1 MKILNFGSVNIDLN
15 FKVDHIVRPGE
26 TISSINFSQSPGGKG
41 LNQSIALSNVNNNIY
56 HAGKYGQDGEF
67 IKKILEDNG
76 VNTKFLEKSQKNT
89 GNALIQIDK
98 NGENSIV
105 LYKGANYDIDENFV
119 DKVLENFSKGDC
131 LVLQNEISSLKYII
145 EKAYDKKMKICLNP
159 SPINEVIFD
168 LNLSKLDFL
177 ILNETEAKDISK
189 LSNKDEIIKF
199 FRKTYPNL
207 KIILT
212 LGSKGSIYF
221 DKNQLIKQKPYLVK
235 AIDTTGAGDT
245 FMGYFVG
252 LYFAGNSISNSLNLA
267 SKASA
272 LACTK
277 SGSQNSIPDLKNLKK
292 FKIKD

>member
-145 EKAYDKKMKICLNP
+145 EKAYNKKMKICLNP

-168 LNLSKLDFL
+168 LDLSKLDFL

-189 LSNKDEIIKF
+189 HSNKDEIIKF

-245 FMGYFVG
+245 FMGYFVC
-252 LYFAGNSISNSLNLA
+252 LYFAGNSIANSLNLA

-277 SGSQNSIPDLKNLKK
+277 NGSQDSIPDLKDLKN

>member
-26 TISSINFSQSPGGKG
+26 TISSTNFTKSPGGKG
-41 LNQSIALSNVNNNIY
+41 LNQSIALSKVNENVY

-76 VNTKFLEKSQKNT
+76 VSTNFLEKSEKNT

-105 LYKGANYDIDENFV
+105 LYKGANYDIDKNFV

-131 LVLQNEISSLKYII
+131 IVLQNEISSLKYII
-145 EKAYDKKMKICLNP
+145 DKAYHKKMKICLNP
-159 SPINEVIFD
+159 SPINEIIFD
-168 LNLSKLDFL
+168 LDLNKLNFL

-189 LSNKDEIIKF
+189 FSDKDEIIKF

-221 DKNQLIKQKPYLVK
+221 DKNQIIKQKPYLVK
-235 AIDTTGAGDT
+235 ARDTTGAGDT

-252 LYFAGNSISNSLNLA
+252 LYFDGNSIENSLNLA

-277 SGSQNSIPDLKNLKK
+277 NGSQESIPNLKDLEN
-292 FKIKD
+292 FKIDN

>member
-131 LVLQNEISSLKYII
+131 LVLQNEISSLKYVI
-145 EKAYDKKMKICLNP
+145 EKAYNKKMKICLNP

-168 LNLSKLDFL
+168 LDLSKLDFL

-189 LSNKDEIIKF
+189 HSNKDEIIKF

-245 FMGYFVG
+245 FMGYFVC
-252 LYFAGNSISNSLNLA
+252 LYFAGNSIANSLNLA

-277 SGSQNSIPDLKNLKK
+277 NGSQDSIPDLKDLKN